1 MCCRTPRREWAT
13 PTPTKDFQDF
23 LLESK
28 IIFAHCGVASGRRE
42 LVKVP
47 VLSQQCCAN
56 PQQPEVFPTQ
66 LKDVTKHWIET
77 PACSLSLKHLL
88 TINSLLWVPPHWK
101 FRPARGSDVALHSV
115 WSQAD
120 THCIPISI
128 RQQRWHWDTADKVY
142 TDQGSLCRNYRQLE

>member
-1 MCCRTPRREWAT
+1 METTITLKGGSPPRRASEFGHPAEHLYDRAVTKMLYFVYTQVAVMTMCCHTPRREWAT

-66 LKDVTKHWIET
+66 LKDVTKH
-77 PACSLSLKHLL
+77 
-88 TINSLLWVPPHWK
+88 
-101 FRPARGSDVALHSV
+101 
-115 WSQAD
+115 
-120 THCIPISI
+120 
-128 RQQRWHWDTADKVY
+128 
-142 TDQGSLCRNYRQLE
+142 